1 MTEILLR
8 GSLRRGDFDLT
19 VDLTVRPGEVTV
31 VLGPNGSGK
40 TTLLRGIAGLEP
52 LAAGQ
57 LSLGARILDDGDGVF
72 IPPAQRPVALVFQDH
87 RLFPHLS
94 VTDNVAFAAR
104 SAGATRADA
113 RASAAP
119 WLARLDLNDLADR
132 RPGALSGG
140 QAQRVALARALAS
153 SPAVLLLDEPLS
165 ALDPRTR
172 VAVRLELRR
181 HLADFDGPVLV
192 VTHDPLEAMVLAD
205 RIIVLEDGRVTQ
217 DGSPSELARRP
228 RTDYVARLVGL
239 NLWAGE
245 LVRDDLVRLADDSE
259 LHVTSDGPPIAPGPV
274 HVTLRPSSITVH
286 RERPAAGSP
295 RNVWRGTV
303 RDLELLGDR
312 ARLVVEGFPNA
323 VVDVTPDA
331 VHELGIGPGVE
342 VWLAA
347 KATETTAY
355 PDTVSA

>member
-1 MTEILLR
+1 VSVR
-8 GSLRRGDFDLT
+8 GRLRRGDFDLV

-40 TTLLRGIAGLEP
+40 TTLLRGIAGLDA
-52 LAAGQ
+52 LDQG
-57 LSLGARILDDGDGVF
+57 LLRLGEQVLDDAGPVF
-72 IPPAQRPVALVFQDH
+72 VPAHERPVALVFQEH

-94 VTDNVAFAAR
+94 VLDNVAFGARAAGSSRTAAR
-104 SAGATRADA
+104 EG
-113 RASAAP
+113 AAP
-119 WLARLDLNDLADR
+119 WLDRLDLTAFADR
-132 RPGALSGG
+132 RPQSLSGG

-153 SPAVLLLDEPLS
+153 GPEVLLLDEPLA

-181 HLADFDGPVLV
+181 HLAEFTGPVLV

-205 RIIVLEDGRVTQ
+205 RIVVHEEGRVTQ
-217 DGSPSELARRP
+217 DGPPGELARRP

-239 NLWAGE
+239 NLWAGQ
-245 LVRDDLVRLADDSE
+245 LVGGDVVLLDDGAVV
-259 LHVTSDGPPIAPGPV
+259 HVTSDGPALDPGPV

-286 RERPAAGSP
+286 RDHPGPGSP
-295 RNVWRGTV
+295 RNLWPGTF
-303 RDLELLGDR
+303 RDVELLGDR
-312 ARLVVEGFPNA
+312 ARLVVDGRPSA
-323 VVDVTPDA
+323 LVDVTPAA
-331 VHELGIGPGVE
+331 VHELTLVPGAE

-355 PDTVSA
+355 PDTVGS

>member
-1 MTEILLR
+1 MTPVRVSGRLSR
-8 GSLRRGDFDLT
+8 GSFDLD
-19 VDLTVRPGEVTV
+19 VDLEVRPGEVTV

-52 LAAGQ
+52 LAAGR
-57 LSLGARILDDGDGVF
+57 LALGERVLDDAGPTLV
-72 IPPAQRPVALVFQDH
+72 PPHERPVALVFQEH

-94 VTDNVAFAAR
+94 VLDNVAFAAR
-104 SAGATRADA
+104 AAGASRAAARDA
-113 RASAAP
+113 AAP
-119 WLARLDLNDLADR
+119 WLARLDLDAFAGR
-132 RPGALSGG
+132 RPNALSGG

-153 SPAVLLLDEPLS
+153 EPEVLLLDEPLS

-181 HLADFDGPVLV
+181 HLADFPGPVLV
-192 VTHDPLEAMVLAD
+192 VTHDALEAMVLAD
-205 RIIVLEDGRVTQ
+205 RIVVLEDGRVTQ

-239 NLWAGE
+239 NLWAGR
-245 LVRDDLVRLADDSE
+245 LVEEGLVRLDDGA
-259 LHVTSDGPPIAPGPV
+259 LVHVTSDGGPLEPGPV

-286 RERPAAGSP
+286 RDRPGAGSP
-295 RNVWRGTV
+295 RNLWSGTV
-303 RDLELLGDR
+303 VDVELLGDR
-312 ARLVVEGFPNA
+312 ARLVVDGSPDA
-323 VVDVTPDA
+323 LVDVTPAA
-331 VHELGIGPGVE
+331 VHELALGPGVP

-355 PDTVSA
+355 PDTVGA

>member
-1 MTEILLR
+1 VTPLSVR
-8 GSLRRGDFDLT
+8 GGIRRGEFDLHL
-19 VDLTVRPGEVTV
+19 DLTVRPGEVTV

-40 TTLLRGIAGLEP
+40 TTLLRGIAGLEA
-52 LAAGQ
+52 LHEGR
-57 LSLGARILDDGDGVF
+57 LVLGDRVLDDAGATFV
-72 IPPAQRPVALVFQDH
+72 PAHERPVALVFQEH

-94 VTDNVAFAAR
+94 GLDNVAFAAR
-104 SAGATRADA
+104 SRGWSQAAARDAAG
-113 RASAAP
+113 P
-119 WLARLDLNDLADR
+119 WLARLDLAALAR
-132 RPGALSGG
+132 RPPASLSGG

-153 SPAVLLLDEPLS
+153 DPEVLLLDEPLA

-181 HLADFDGPVLV
+181 HLAEFEGPVLV

-205 RIIVLEDGRVTQ
+205 RIVVLEDGRVTQ
-217 DGSPSELARRP
+217 DGPPGELARRP

-245 LVRDDLVRLADDSE
+245 LVGADRVVLDDGAV
-259 LHVTSDGPPIAPGPV
+259 LHVTSDGAALEPGPV

-286 RERPAAGSP
+286 RDRPGAGSP
-295 RNVWRGTV
+295 RNLWAGTV
-303 RDLELLGDR
+303 RDVELLGDR
-312 ARLVVEGFPNA
+312 ARLVVDGTPSA
-323 VVDVTPDA
+323 LVDVTPAA
-331 VHELGIGPGVE
+331 VHELALAPGAE

-355 PDTVSA
+355 PDTVGP